1 MRRASYLPQCIAV
14 LAITAAIPTAQAATD
29 IHGQELTLTLNAAET
44 EMKLYWR
51 PMQDDFSPP
60 SPCSAWDYTLNLY
73 IDGELVPIG
82 HPPMSGVEGDCHIK
96 TTIKSG
102 AVYTNKVSPG
112 VWSVTANRETQP
124 AISESLTINACT
136 PTQGKLPM
144 YRTYH
149 STYTDNLYTTSSSN
163 RDISLRVGYSD
174 RGVPFAM
181 PNQVRFGS
189 KRFWRYFKG
198 APQLEHFYT
207 HVESDARSVEGAGYV
222 YEGIEGNI
230 FDRAKPGAV
239 ALYRY
244 SLFNGMS
251 GDLQHYYT
259 IKVGDPAAFGWSY
272 EGVVG
277 YVCQP

>member
-1 MRRASYLPQCIAV
+1 MRRASYLPQSIAV

-44 EMKLYWR
+44 ELTLYWR
-51 PMQDDFSPP
+51 PMQDDYSPP
-60 SPCSAWDYTLNLY
+60 APCSAWDYTLNLY
-73 IDGELVPIG
+73 NDGELVPIG
-82 HPPMSGVEGDCHIK
+82 HPPMFSDEKGVCYIQKTINSGVGE
-96 TTIKSG
+96 
-102 AVYTNKVSPG
+102 KVSPG
-112 VWSVTANRETQP
+112 VWSATANRAGQP

-136 PTQGKLPM
+136 PTQGKEPM

-149 STYTDNLYTTSSSN
+149 STYTDNLYTTSSRD
-163 RDISLRVGYSD
+163 RDISLRVGYRN

-181 PNQVRFGS
+181 PNPVRFGS
-189 KRFWRYFKG
+189 KPFWRYFKG

-207 HVESDARSVEGAGYV
+207 HAASDARFVEGVGYV
-222 YEGIEGNI
+222 YEGTEGYI

-239 ALYRY
+239 ALHRY
-244 SLFNGMS
+244 SLFDSMS

-259 IKVGDPAAFGWSY
+259 IRAGDPAAFGWGY